1 MTYTT
6 GPAVVVIGLQG
17 PTGTTP
23 VNSISTDADNQLTT
37 GSDSQLFVPPFS
49 NLDLGT
55 F

>member
-17 PTGTTP
+17 PSAAPTS
-23 VNSISTDADNQLTT
+23 SISTDADNQLTT
-37 GSDSQLFVPPFS
+37 GSDSKLFVPPFS